1 MNELINKDNEW
12 IIHFMGS
19 LDRLLDN
26 VEHLTANYRPTLGGE
41 RFFTDKEVSARL
53 KVSRRTLQD
62 YRNEG
67 RIAYIQLGGKILYR
81 ESDIFGKKRNGLRMK
96 HQYSTSSVSR
106 SPIFSDFPPVACFRC
121 RMLFQACGKQRQ
133 GFRAEYA
140 QTCLRKILPE
150 TALPPDLA
158 TAIQATRHLC
168 IRHRGQVAG
177 GMNFSYTIGCYPC
190 HRKQTT

>member
-26 VEHLTANYRPTLGGE
+26 YERLTLGGE

-81 ESDIFGKKRNGLRMK
+81 ESDIEKMLTDG
-96 HQYSTSSVSR
+96 YR
-106 SPIFSDFPPVACFRC
+106 SAY
-121 RMLFQACGKQRQ
+121 RQ
-133 GFRAEYA
+133 
-140 QTCLRKILPE
+140 K
-150 TALPPDLA
+150 
-158 TAIQATRHLC
+158 AI
-168 IRHRGQVAG
+168 
-177 GMNFSYTIGCYPC
+177 
-190 HRKQTT
+190 

>member
-26 VEHLTANYRPTLGGE
+26 VEHLTASYRPNGE

-81 ESDIFGKKRNGLRMK
+81 ESDIE
-96 HQYSTSSVSR
+96 
-106 SPIFSDFPPVACFRC
+106 
-121 RMLFQACGKQRQ
+121 RMLTDSYRTAYRQ
-133 GFRAEYA
+133 
-140 QTCLRKILPE
+140 
-150 TALPPDLA
+150 
-158 TAIQATRHLC
+158 TAI
-168 IRHRGQVAG
+168 
-177 GMNFSYTIGCYPC
+177 
-190 HRKQTT
+190 

>member
-1 MNELINKDNEW
+1 MNELINKDNKW

-81 ESDIFGKKRNGLRMK
+81 ESDIE
-96 HQYSTSSVSR
+96 
-106 SPIFSDFPPVACFRC
+106 
-121 RMLFQACGKQRQ
+121 RMLNDGYRSAYRQRITLFFLKECSLPYALYCGSNRLSTKRKKE
-133 GFRAEYA
+133 RLTDEA
-140 QTCLRKILPE
+140 Q
-150 TALPPDLA
+150 
-158 TAIQATRHLC
+158 
-168 IRHRGQVAG
+168 
-177 GMNFSYTIGCYPC
+177 Y
-190 HRKQTT
+190 